1 MPGPGYSGSDS
12 ELARLI
18 EENERDRTRLDRME
32 QMGST
37 ATVPAYANDAD
48 ELRREYAQMIAGL
61 RRERRLRRVVG
72 AAAAADVKAAAA
84 DPSWWSKYGS
94 TLTTGVANVASP
106 WVQYGLK
113 QAGLAD
119 SPSSSMTPTPSF
131 TLPER
136 KASSPWPWIIG
147 GVGVLGLGV
156 LLVAIA
162 KRRS

>member
-1 MPGPGYSGSDS
+1 MGIPWSGSDD
-12 ELARLI
+12 EFAALI
-18 EENERDRTRLDRME
+18 AENERDRTRLERLE
-32 QMGST
+32 QVGST

-72 AAAAADVKAAAA
+72 AAQAADVKAAAA
-84 DPSWWSKYGS
+84 DPSWWSKYGGTVS
-94 TLTTGVANVASP
+94 RGISDVAAP
-106 WVQYGLK
+106 WLQMGLR

-136 KASSPWPWIIG
+136 KTSLPWPWIIG
-147 GVGVLGLGV
+147 GVGVLGLGIA
-156 LLVAIA
+156 LIAIA
-162 KRRS
+162 RKRK